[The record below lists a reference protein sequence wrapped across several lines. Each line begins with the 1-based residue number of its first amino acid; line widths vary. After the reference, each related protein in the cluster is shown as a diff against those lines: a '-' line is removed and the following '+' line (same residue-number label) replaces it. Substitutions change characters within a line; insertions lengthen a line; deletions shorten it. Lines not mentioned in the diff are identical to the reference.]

1 MASKGDATKQKIL
14 ENACSLF
21 YLKGYQGTT
30 IDDILAASGVK
41 KGSFYFHY
49 RNKEVL
55 GYAVFEAYKAKSKTL
70 FQNALRSDGD
80 PIRNLLSLLL
90 SHEQELRSS
99 GYQGGCPIGNL
110 ALELADHHPGFRK
123 KLQGVFDHWA
133 EEILSVL
140 QRARKAGR
148 LDRSIDPKQLAY
160 FIVAMMEG
168 GTLLSKT
175 MKTGGI
181 YRDMIHIFKS
191 LICNRK
197 EEAVLNKRPQRRSPK

>member
-1 MASKGDATKQKIL
+1 MASKGDATKQRIL
-14 ENACSLF
+14 ESACSLF

-30 IDDILAASGVK
+30 IDDILAASGIK

-70 FQNALRSDGD
+70 FQNALYSDGD

-90 SHEQELRSS
+90 NHEKELRFS
-99 GYQGGCPIGNL
+99 GYRGGCPFGNL

-133 EEILSVL
+133 GEILAVL
-140 QRARKAGR
+140 QRARKAGK

-175 MKTGGI
+175 MKTGRI
-181 YRDMIHIFKS
+181 YQDMIQIFKS

-197 EEAVLNKRPQRRSPK
+197 EKVVLARPLRRSPK